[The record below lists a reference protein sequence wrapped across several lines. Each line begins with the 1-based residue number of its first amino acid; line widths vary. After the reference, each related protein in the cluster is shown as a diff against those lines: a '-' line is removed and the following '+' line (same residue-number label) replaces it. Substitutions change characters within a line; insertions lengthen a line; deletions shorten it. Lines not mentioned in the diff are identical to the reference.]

1 MSSKEQRNH
10 GMSVEEIIKSIRGI
24 IDDHNNTNKLSAD
37 DVLELTEVIDTQK
50 EEITPSSIEINTQ
63 DKLISE
69 NSARDTTNTFKQF
82 AKTAKV
88 AVQENKRPKVTTIEE
103 LVVEMMRPQLKKWL
117 DENLPK
123 LVQELVE
130 KEIRRLIPDDKE

>member
-1 MSSKEQRNH
+1 VNNKEQKNH

-24 IDDHNNTNKLSAD
+24 IDDHNNTNKLSTD
-37 DVLELTEVIDTQK
+37 DVLELTEVIDTK
-50 EEITPSSIEINTQ
+50 REETDTTILELNN

-69 NSARDTTNTFKQF
+69 NSARDTTNSFKQF

-88 AVQENKRPKVTTIEE
+88 AVQENKRSKVTTIEE